1 MDLEPQLHDTLMAW
15 GGDYRLATTA
25 TKLFPTWQKFDE
37 VIKAVIPASHHERY
51 RYERNFRV
59 TETEYD
65 LVEFLNEV
73 FHTFSV
79 TPENVTAV
87 AHFVRY
93 MNYAEHGIPW
103 ARGEEDEKLD
113 AFLSV
118 PLDYTLEALP
128 LDRLGLHTRYDA
140 VDLFNAVGEYA
151 RRSIPA
157 EYVRDLQLDDA
168 AVYRNTWRVTHL
180 HNAGVPA
187 GYAYKLMMWESDCIS
202 ILYSYGVPVEY
213 VESHDWPVGLER
225 TEESDTVETIGQLF
239 QAGVPGNYGRMGL
252 DAGIARG
259 VIIESW
265 QAGLPIDYM
274 TAVAAE

>member
-1 MDLEPQLHDTLMAW
+1 MTLDPQVRDTLMAW
-15 GGDYRLATTA
+15 GGDYRLAATA
-25 TKLFPTWQKFDE
+25 DKLFPTWQKFEE
-37 VIKAVIPASHHERY
+37 VIKALVPPSHHESY

-59 TETEYD
+59 AGVEYD

-73 FHTFSV
+73 FHVFNATA
-79 TPENVTAV
+79 ENVMAV
-87 AHFVRY
+87 AHFTRY

-103 ARGEEDEKLD
+103 ARGNENEKLD

-118 PLDYTLEALP
+118 PLDYALAALP
-128 LDRLGLHTRYDA
+128 LDRLGLWTRDDV

-151 RRSIPA
+151 RRGIPA
-157 EYVRDLQLDDA
+157 EYVRDLHLDDA
-168 AVYRNTWRVTHL
+168 AVYRNTWRVVHL

-187 GYAYKLMMWESDCIS
+187 DYAHKLMMWEADCIS
-202 ILYSYGVPVEY
+202 VLHSYGVPVEY
-213 VESHDWPVGLER
+213 VEDHDWPTGIAR
-225 TEESDTVETIGQLF
+225 TEENDTVETIGQLF

-252 DAGIARG
+252 DAGITRG